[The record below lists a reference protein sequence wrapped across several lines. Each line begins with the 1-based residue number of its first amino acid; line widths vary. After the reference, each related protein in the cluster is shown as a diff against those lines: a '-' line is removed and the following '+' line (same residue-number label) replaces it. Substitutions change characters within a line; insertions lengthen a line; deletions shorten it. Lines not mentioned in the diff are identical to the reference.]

1 MINLGVDEMKIN
13 TTRVNM
19 VLKNKALP
27 ANYLEREIGIS
38 RSAISRVRNGER
50 KIENL
55 TLETIMT
62 IQKWIDEGNYRFSYD
77 YSELIEDLEEDI
89 AEGLVDE
96 YIYVVRGPYNELLEK
111 CPIIDYYYT
120 SEEIE
125 EGDLAEKTLITS
137 VLAEMKSD
145 NKIF

>member
-1 MINLGVDEMKIN
+1 MKIN

-19 VLKNKALP
+19 VLKNEAIP
-27 ANYLEREIGIS
+27 ADYLENEIGIS
-38 RSAISRVRNGER
+38 HSVIEKVREDESEF
-50 KIENL
+50 KNL
-55 TLETIMT
+55 TLDVVAK
-62 IQKWIDEGNYRFSYD
+62 IQKWIDDGKYTFSYD
-77 YSELIEDLEEDI
+77 YSDLIEELEEDI
-89 AEGLVDE
+89 EEGLTDE

>member
-1 MINLGVDEMKIN
+1 MIIN
-13 TTRVNM
+13 TARVEL
-19 VLKNKALP
+19 VLMNKAIP
-27 ANYLEREIGIS
+27 ANYLEKELGIN
-38 RSAISRVRNGER
+38 RSTITRVRNSER
-50 KIENL
+50 KLENL

-89 AEGLVDE
+89 AEGLTDE
-96 YIYVVRGPYNELLEK
+96 YIYVVRGPYNEFLEK

-125 EGDLAEKTLITS
+125 EGDLAEKTLTAS

-145 NKIF
+145 NEIF

>member
-1 MINLGVDEMKIN
+1 MIIN
-13 TTRVNM
+13 TARVEL
-19 VLKNKALP
+19 VLMNKAIP

-38 RSAISRVRNGER
+38 RSAITRVRNGER
-50 KIENL
+50 KLENL

-62 IQKWIDEGNYRFSYD
+62 IQKWIDEGTYRFSYD

-89 AEGLVDE
+89 AEGLTDE

-125 EGDLAEKTLITS
+125 EGNLAEKTLTAS
-137 VLAEMKSD
+137 VLAEMKQD
-145 NKIF
+145 NEIF

>member
-1 MINLGVDEMKIN
+1 
-13 TTRVNM
+13 M
-19 VLKNKALP
+19 VLKNDAIP
-27 ANYLEREIGIS
+27 AIYLENELGIS
-38 RSAISRVRNGER
+38 RSVIEKVRDDESEF
-50 KIENL
+50 KNL
-55 TLETIMT
+55 TLDVVVK
-62 IQKWIDEGNYRFSYD
+62 IQKWIDDGNYIFSYD

-89 AEGLVDE
+89 AEGLVYE

-120 SEEIE
+120 SKEIE

-145 NKIF
+145 NEIF